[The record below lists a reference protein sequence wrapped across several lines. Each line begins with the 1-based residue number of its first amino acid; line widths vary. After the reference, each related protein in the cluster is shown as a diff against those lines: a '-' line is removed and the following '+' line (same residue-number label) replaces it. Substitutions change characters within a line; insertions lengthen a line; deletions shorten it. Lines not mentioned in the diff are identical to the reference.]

1 MDETLDHIGRY
12 RRFKMNRSLLA
23 AAIAAASIFIAGC
36 EEQEPTPEEKAAY
49 INSEAEK
56 QVRAQVSA
64 DETELKT
71 ALVQMQSVDPSIKDI
86 YYGLDDKGNR
96 VLHVVHQNDKPSA
109 STSTAAPSSSTPG
122 QTVAATSDVSDMV
135 WPMVGGM
142 AAGALAVSMMKSG
155 SFSSFASNNPP
166 ASSRV
171 YREEERRKERNVAT
185 SGYVNTM
192 MGGARSSVTRNPNFG
207 SSMRSSVIGSRSS
220 GIFSSSSSARAGG
233 YSAGS

>member
-1 MDETLDHIGRY
+1 M
-12 RRFKMNRSLLA
+12 MNRSLLA

-36 EEQEPTPEEKAAY
+36 EEQEPSPEEQQAY
-49 INSEAEK
+49 VNSEAEK

-64 DETELKT
+64 DETELKA
-71 ALVQMQSVDPSIKDI
+71 ALVQMQSVDPSIQDI
-86 YYGLDDKGNR
+86 YYGIDDKGNR
-96 VLHVVHQNDKPSA
+96 VLHVVHKNGQATPPTGAS
-109 STSTAAPSSSTPG
+109 STSAPTAS
-122 QTVAATSDVSDMV
+122 ATSDVSDMV

-155 SFSSFASNNPP
+155 SFSSFAHSNPP

-171 YREEERRKERNVAT
+171 YPEEERRKERNVAS

-207 SSMRSSVIGSRSS
+207 SSMRSSVIGARSS
-220 GIFSSSSSARAGG
+220 GVFSSSSSARAGG

>member
-1 MDETLDHIGRY
+1 
-12 RRFKMNRSLLA
+12 MNRSLLA

-71 ALVQMQSVDPSIKDI
+71 ALAQMQSVDPSIKDI

-96 VLHVVHQNDKPSA
+96 VLHVVHQNAPSSA
-109 STSTAAPSSSTPG
+109 STTTAATTPSPSSSTPG
-122 QTVAATSDVSDMV
+122 QSVAATSDVSDMV